1 MATETNQ
8 IDITPA
14 EWKVMRLIWSL
25 GSSST
30 TDIITEFQRQ
40 SDWKTS
46 TIKTLLRRLCD
57 KNLLTTTKD
66 GRQFMYHPQV
76 SEQLAMNETA
86 EALFTQLC
94 EMHKGQVLL
103 DLVQKSEI
111 SRGDIQALQAALA
124 KKLLTAPEE
133 VDCNC
138 LPDRMAN
145 CQEHGKE

>member
-1 MATETNQ
+1 MTETTQ
-8 IDITPA
+8 PLDITPA

-25 GSSST
+25 GPSST
-30 TDIITEFQRQ
+30 TQIVTEIQQQ

-57 KNLLTTTKD
+57 KDLLTTTKD

-103 DLVQKSEI
+103 DLIQKTEI
-111 SRGDIQALQAALA
+111 SRSDIQALQQKLA
-124 KKLLTAPEE
+124 EKLLTAPET

-138 LPDRMAN
+138 LPDRIAD
-145 CQEHGKE
+145 CHEHEKE